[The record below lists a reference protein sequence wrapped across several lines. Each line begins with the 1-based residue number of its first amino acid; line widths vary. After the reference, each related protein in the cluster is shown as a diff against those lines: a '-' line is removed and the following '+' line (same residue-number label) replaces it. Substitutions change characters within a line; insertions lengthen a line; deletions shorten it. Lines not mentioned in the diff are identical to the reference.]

1 MADSLFQRL
10 PDIWK
15 DLDLRVSDVV
25 LNSECQACGYS
36 IEEDYFSAKCPQC
49 GKLIGGAGLLE
60 RFLRVPDAGVARI
73 EDLIAEFLRAH
84 NIEKIRERFVP
95 LFDPLTGHRWKSTK
109 SYQWNRNRSEVAIS
123 RASYKGS
130 TPSITDLAKEYGS
143 PWCEIIDMASTVAVW
158 DRQGVYSQS
167 DDYFY
172 DADFHHPGVFLLHVQ
187 DSLDA
192 VNFLDD
198 FQYIQPAGT
207 KWYIYRTITEGVDD
221 SIEMF
226 PFSLME
232 IMLDAGDNTTG
243 ITIRDELGNYIS
255 YFDFVPQ
262 PSISP
267 LIEVSTSPYG
277 ASCWTPANAYLTVD
291 SITFFTTDEEILVSD
306 AYLDEELNSI
316 QPGVEPEMVAE

>member
-60 RFLRVPDAGVARI
+60 RFLRVPDAGVRRI

-95 LFDPLTGHRWKSTK
+95 LFDPLTGHRWKDTK
-109 SYQWNRNRSEVAIS
+109 SYQWNRNRSEVTITRNSA
-123 RASYKGS
+123 KGS
-130 TPSITDLAKEYGS
+130 DDLIRLLVKEHGS
-143 PWCEIIDMASTVAVW
+143 AWCDIVDMASTVAVW
-158 DRQGVYSQS
+158 DRQGVYTQN

-172 DADFHHPGVFLLHVQ
+172 DADFHHPGVFLLYVQ
-187 DSLDA
+187 DSIDLDS
-192 VNFLDD
+192 FLDD

-207 KWYIYRTITEGVDD
+207 KWYIRIVASED
-221 SIEMF
+221 
-226 PFSLME
+226 
-232 IMLDAGDNTTG
+232 
-243 ITIRDELGNYIS
+243 YIS
-255 YFDFVPQ
+255 MEMEVSGCPMINLGVGVLINDDLLESDFFDF
-262 PSISP
+262 
-267 LIEVSTSPYG
+267 Y
-277 ASCWTPANAYLTVD
+277 PAWA
-291 SITFFTTDEEILVSD
+291 
-306 AYLDEELNSI
+306 LD
-316 QPGVEPEMVAE
+316 PEPFGD